1 MSNVVKFEHL
11 PHDVCRVTSPFGYRT
26 NPITGEKGSYHQGI
40 DIGAKKS
47 GVSGDNLYAVADGR
61 VVYVSYMASKVYGY
75 GYFVIIEHKGFCT
88 LYAHMLTN
96 ILKVGQYVKAGQVVG
111 RMGTSGAST
120 AAHLHFEVEPI
131 GWSGY
136 DNYIKRGDNGVR
148 KYNIDPLPYIKELQ
162 DRQKNAMHEKGVE
175 EIMAEIKRYKNIS
188 EMPEFYQGYIKKW
201 VDAGYINGKSDGSL
215 DFTEDMIRCL
225 IIAERMQGK

>member
-1 MSNVVKFEHL
+1 MSNVVRFEHL
-11 PHDVCRVTSPFGYRT
+11 PHDICRITSPFGFRT
-26 NPITGEKGSYHQGI
+26 DPITGKAGAYHQGI
-40 DIGAKKS
+40 DIGAKIP
-47 GVSGDNLYAVADGR
+47 GVAGDNLYAVADGR

-88 LYAHMLTN
+88 LYAHMIAN
-96 ILKVGQYVKAGQVVG
+96 VLKVNQYVNAGQVVG

-136 DNYIKRGDNGVR
+136 DNYIIRGNNGVR

-162 DRQKNAMHEKGVE
+162 NRQMNEKGVE
-175 EIMAEIKRYKNIS
+175 EIVAEIKRYKNIS